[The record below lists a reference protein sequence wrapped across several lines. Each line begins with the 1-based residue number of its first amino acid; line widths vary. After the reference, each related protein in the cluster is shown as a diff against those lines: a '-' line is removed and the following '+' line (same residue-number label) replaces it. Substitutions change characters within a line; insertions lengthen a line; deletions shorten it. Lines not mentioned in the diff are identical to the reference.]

1 MKLNN
6 LVELLRVRAER
17 QGCAPLYTFLGDGEV
32 ETAHL
37 TFGQLESE
45 ARAIGAQLQKL
56 GMAGERALLNFPP
69 GLDFISAFF
78 GCLYAGVVA
87 VPVPLVSH
95 PRRFTRVQKILD
107 DAGAKVILTTEQ
119 LLTNLKGNLREESNV
134 QPLTWLATN
143 TLSGELVD
151 QWQWPIVKMETL
163 AYLQYTSGST
173 GDPKGVMV
181 THGNVL
187 HNLAYLERGFDYSSE
202 SVSVSWLPHFH
213 DMGLVNGIIQALYQG
228 CGCFLMPPTVFI
240 QNPFRWLQAIS
251 QYRGTHSGGPNFAYD
266 LCVRKVTSEQRS
278 VLDLRSWCVAY
289 NGSEPIYKDTLV
301 RFAESFR
308 PCGFDR
314 KVFYPAYG
322 LAEST
327 LKVSGGTKGES
338 LVCATVLAS
347 ALEQGHV
354 VETFLNDGRSRTL
367 VGCGRVTG
375 EMKVIIVDPETRTP
389 CASNQ
394 VGEIW
399 VSGPSVAQG
408 YWNQIEATHRTFRAF
423 LADSGE
429 GPFLRTGDL
438 GFLKDGE
445 LFIAGRLKDLII
457 IRGSNYHPQDIER
470 TVERSHPALRPGCGA
485 AFSVEAQSEERL
497 VVVQEIGRQEQRPDI
512 KDIAGAIRQAA
523 SAEHDL
529 QVYAVVLVKAG
540 TLPKT
545 SSGKVQRRA
554 CRAAFLS
561 KRLQVI
567 ASSMSELLFSNVDE
581 SPLTREILLDLESN
595 ERQAVIKSYLKMK
608 VARLVGLDPS
618 QLGFHERLSSF
629 GLDSIMAMELKG
641 QFDLTFGVDLS
652 FSQLL
657 GGPTIEDLAV
667 EIANRMNTLHAS
679 TETSFPLAS
688 GTEEE
693 HPLSYGQQGLWVLHQ
708 EAPHTAAFN
717 IPMAARIHGDLDIP
731 DLERALQ
738 GLIDRHPCLRTTIH
752 ERNGQPFQKI
762 HAFQQCHFHSLD
774 ASTWSSMELDSF
786 LVEEAHRPFDLQNGP
801 LFRVTLVA
809 QSVQGQFL
817 LMVAHHIVTDLW
829 SLTILVDELRALYEA
844 ERAGRLAALPPLKW
858 AYTDYVQWQANQ
870 MTGPEGER
878 LWTYWQKQLDGE
890 LPVLHLPIDHPRP
903 VTRTDRGASHVFK
916 VGAVQTQRLKDLAK

>member
-1 MKLNN
+1 MQARTLLD
-6 LVELLRVRAER
+6 LVKGRVDREPHK
-17 QGCAPLYTFLGDGEV
+17 CIYTYLPDGIHPNG
-32 ETAHL
+32 HL
-37 TFGQLESE
+37 TYEELDKQ
-45 ARAIGAQLQKL
+45 ARAIGATLLSLK
-56 GMAGERALLNFPP
+56 ASTDRALLLYSP
-69 GLDFISAFF
+69 GLEFITAFF

-87 VPVPLVSH
+87 VPAPLSRTHKSLHGLEAIVRDAS
-95 PRRFTRVQKILD
+95 PKFLLTTNAVFTRLRNQFGQSPILQSLHWLET
-107 DAGAKVILTTEQ
+107 DALPQGLAHNWKCPK
-119 LLTNLKGNLREESNV
+119 LKS
-134 QPLTWLATN
+134 
-143 TLSGELVD
+143 D
-151 QWQWPIVKMETL
+151 TL

-173 GDPKGVMV
+173 TEPKGVMI

-187 HNLAYLERGFDYSSE
+187 SNLAYIDQGFEYTPDSII
-202 SVSVSWLPHFH
+202 VSWLPHFH
-213 DMGLVNGIIQALYQG
+213 DMGLVNGIMQALYQG
-228 CGCFLMPPTVFI
+228 CECFLMPPTLFI

-289 NGSEPIYKDTLV
+289 NGSESVGKDTLV

-338 LVCATVLAS
+338 LVCTTVLAS
-347 ALEQGHV
+347 ALEQAHV
-354 VETFLNDGRSRTL
+354 VETLPNDGRSRTL

-375 EMKVIIVDPETRTP
+375 EMNVIIVDPETLTP

-408 YWNQIEATHRTFRAF
+408 YWNQTGATHRTFCAF

-445 LFIAGRLKDLII
+445 LFITGRLKDLII

-485 AFSVEAQSEERL
+485 AFSVEAQGEERL
-497 VVVQEIGRQEQRPDI
+497 VVVQEIERQERRPDV
-512 KDIAGAIRQAA
+512 KDIAGAIRQAG

-545 SSGKVQRRA
+545 SSGKVQRHT

-561 KRLQVI
+561 KGLQVI
-567 ASSMSELLFSNVDE
+567 ASSISELLLSNVVE
-581 SPLTREILLDLESN
+581 GPLTREVLLDLESN
-595 ERQAVIKSYLKMK
+595 ERQAVIKSYLKVK
-608 VARLVGLDPS
+608 IARLVGLDPS
-618 QLGFHERLSSF
+618 QLGFHERLSSI

-641 QFDLTFGVDLS
+641 QFDLTLGVNLS
-652 FSQLL
+652 LSQLL
-657 GGPTIEDLAV
+657 GGPTIEDLAI

-679 TETSFPLAS
+679 TETSFPLAL

-738 GLIDRHPCLRTTIH
+738 RLIGRHPCLRTTIH
-752 ERNGQPFQKI
+752 ERDGQLFQKN

-829 SLTILVDELRALYEA
+829 SLTILVDEL
-844 ERAGRLAALPPLKW
+844 G
-858 AYTDYVQWQANQ
+858 
-870 MTGPEGER
+870 
-878 LWTYWQKQLDGE
+878 
-890 LPVLHLPIDHPRP
+890 VL
-903 VTRTDRGASHVFK
+903 
-916 VGAVQTQRLKDLAK
+916 